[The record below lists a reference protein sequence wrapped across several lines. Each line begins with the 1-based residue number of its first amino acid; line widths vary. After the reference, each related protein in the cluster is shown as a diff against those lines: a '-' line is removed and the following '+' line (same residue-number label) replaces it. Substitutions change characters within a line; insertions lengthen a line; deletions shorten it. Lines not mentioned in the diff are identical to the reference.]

1 MQIKKVGRPKRE
13 QQRTEDTTN
22 KIIVAKRPYSS
33 VYEPPTVAKFSSR
46 SRRLRQRSLASILQ
60 DASHSQTI
68 ILIGTIVLI
77 ALIIVPIASTAI
89 LNNLNHMAKTISVKR
104 ISQAGKSSTPTPVP
118 NLPPP
123 DPHELVV
130 VPQDTDH
137 PPPAVFATAAYLL
150 DADTGVTLYARNPF
164 MHLPI
169 MSTTKLMTAVL
180 AVEHGNPDQ
189 KITINNA
196 ITYDINQ
203 LSADS
208 SVMGL
213 RQGETYTL
221 REVLYGLFLVSGNDA
236 AVAIADAIG
245 GNLSHFVAM
254 MNERAKQLG
263 MYDTHYMNP
272 HGLLQT
278 GHYSSAH
285 DLAIIGRFSMNLP
298 LLHQISGTLQYQIP
312 QTAEHPAHLLING
325 NQFLWWYPGVDGG
338 KPGWDAAR
346 NFVQVIS
353 CVRNHHHL
361 IGVVIQSNN
370 FWTDMRDLMNW
381 GFDDFTWISPHDV
394 DLQHPIVYDDQS
406 NYFAADQKTNTIPTV
421 DGGHYYIYTGYSISN
436 PILTYFDNNGG
447 LTKFGYPTGVPTMVS
462 NTVISQKFEHATLQ
476 CNTQTKGCQTA

>member
-1 MQIKKVGRPKRE
+1 
-13 QQRTEDTTN
+13 
-22 KIIVAKRPYSS
+22 
-33 VYEPPTVAKFSSR
+33 
-46 SRRLRQRSLASILQ
+46 
-60 DASHSQTI
+60 
-68 ILIGTIVLI
+68 
-77 ALIIVPIASTAI
+77 
-89 LNNLNHMAKTISVKR
+89 
-104 ISQAGKSSTPTPVP
+104 
-118 NLPPP
+118 
-123 DPHELVV
+123 
-130 VPQDTDH
+130 
-137 PPPAVFATAAYLL
+137 
-150 DADTGVTLYARNPF
+150 
-164 MHLPI
+164 
-169 MSTTKLMTAVL
+169 
-180 AVEHGNPDQ
+180 
-189 KITINNA
+189 
-196 ITYDINQ
+196 
-203 LSADS
+203 
-208 SVMGL
+208 
-213 RQGETYTL
+213 
-221 REVLYGLFLVSGNDA
+221 
-236 AVAIADAIG
+236 
-245 GNLSHFVAM
+245 
-254 MNERAKQLG
+254 
-263 MYDTHYMNP
+263 MNP
-272 HGLLQT
+272 HGLLQA

-285 DLAIIGRFSMNLP
+285 DLAIIGRFSMNIP
-298 LLHQISGTLQYQIP
+298 LLHQISGTPQYQIP

-338 KPGWDAAR
+338 KPGWDAAK